1 MSQDLDARRE
11 LALERC
17 DRQIHW
23 YTRYGIWAGVLYR
36 VFQTSA
42 VLLGAITPV
51 LILWTDLSVVLQALP
66 AALASV
72 SAALVGIY
80 GWQDNKARFAFT
92 AEALK
97 SEKIKYE
104 TRTGAY
110 RGDSTRALNRF
121 VGRIEAIAMAETAE
135 WRNAFVEAGHTAD
148 EHAAE
153 EPAPEEPEPGLS
165 PDV

>member
-1 MSQDLDARRE
+1 MTEDLEARRT

-17 DRQIHW
+17 DAQVRW
-23 YTRYGIWAGVLYR
+23 YTRNGIWAGVLYR
-36 VFQTSA
+36 VFQTAA
-42 VLLGAITPV
+42 VLLAALTPV
-51 LILWTDLSVVLQALP
+51 LILWTDLSPVLQALP

-97 SEKIKYE
+97 SERVRYE

-110 RGDSTRALNRF
+110 RGDSSRALSRF
-121 VGRIEAIAMAETAE
+121 VARIESLAMAETAE
-135 WRNAFVEAGHTAD
+135 WRSSFVESG
-148 EHAAE
+148 HAAD
-153 EPAPEEPEPGLS
+153 EPAPELEPEPE
-165 PDV
+165 V

>member
-1 MSQDLDARRE
+1 VSQDLEARRA

-23 YTRYGIWAGVLYR
+23 YTKYGVWAGVLYR

-42 VLLGAITPV
+42 VLLAALTPV
-51 LILWTDLSVVLQALP
+51 LILWTDLSPVLQALP

-80 GWQDNKARFAFT
+80 GWQENKARFAFT

-97 SEKIKYE
+97 SERVKYE
-104 TRTGAY
+104 TRTGDY
-110 RGDSTRALNRF
+110 RGDSSRALSRF
-121 VGRIEAIAMAETAE
+121 VNRIEAIAMAETAE
-135 WRNAFVEAGHTAD
+135 WRNAFVEAGHAD
-148 EHAAE
+148 EPE
-153 EPAPEEPEPGLS
+153 EFEPEPE
-165 PDV
+165 VV

>member
-1 MSQDLDARRE
+1 MPQDLDARRA

-23 YTRYGIWAGVLYR
+23 YTKNGIWAGVLYR
-36 VFQTSA
+36 VFQTST
-42 VLLGAITPV
+42 VLLAALTPV

-104 TRTGAY
+104 TRTGVY
-110 RGDSTRALNRF
+110 RGDPARALSRF
-121 VGRIEAIAMAETAE
+121 VNRIEAIGMAETTE
-135 WRNAFVEAGHTAD
+135 WRNAFVEAGH
-148 EHAAE
+148 AAE
-153 EPAPEEPEPGLS
+153 EPAEELEPEPE
-165 PDV
+165 V

>member
-1 MSQDLDARRE
+1 M
-11 LALERC
+11 
-17 DRQIHW
+17 
-23 YTRYGIWAGVLYR
+23 
-36 VFQTSA
+36 
-42 VLLGAITPV
+42 
-51 LILWTDLSVVLQALP
+51 LILWTDLSPVLQALP

-104 TRTGAY
+104 TRTASTAATR
-110 RGDSTRALNRF
+110 RGRCTASS
-121 VGRIEAIAMAETAE
+121 GRIEAIAMAETAE

-153 EPAPEEPEPGLS
+153 EPRPTSPSPALARRLALELLDAAREEAPLALARRELDRTPVRRDRLVAAVDP
-165 PDV
+165 P